1 MCAGSPQVLGS
12 SIAAISAGKRARTP
26 CLRLERSLNEVRG
39 LNSGD
44 TVHVNSE
51 PAVVRVGPGPLC
63 AILSRERAKLCYRW
77 QPAVIECWA
86 TGDGRLPREE
96 DAGEPFRMPGCP
108 VCANQVVTP
117 DGVPLTDAEL
127 ARRKRTC
134 DHCGTVTD
142 YDSEPASP
150 APSLMFYDPFAQG
163 RLFCGCRRP
172 ARYSM
177 IPSPK
182 EEHSSQPHLGLS

>member
-1 MCAGSPQVLGS
+1 MQRRRCSGPPRRRAAPSLATSGNLEAPANDSNDRTEQITTHVAAAEEAPQCVPEAPKS
-12 SIAAISAGKRARTP
+12 SAVR
-26 CLRLERSLNEVRG
+26 LRLERSPNEVRG

-142 YDSEPASP
+142 YDSEPA
-150 APSLMFYDPFAQG
+150 L
-163 RLFCGCRRP
+163 
-172 ARYSM
+172 ART
-177 IPSPK
+177 K
-182 EEHSSQPHLGLS
+182 ANVL